1 MLAGCGSDK
10 KETKSADGTA
20 KTAGYAKDAKL
31 KVWGSQEDQD
41 MLKGIIED
49 FKADN
54 PEAADWSI
62 ETAVVSAADA
72 KNEVLK
78 DPTVAADIFEFAS
91 DQIAELQSAGALY
104 RITKNK
110 DKIIADNVENSVD
123 AATIDG
129 EMYGYPNTSNSFF
142 MYYDKSKYTEEEV
155 KSLDTM
161 LAKDLG
167 AGVTNF
173 SMDLDNGWYSSA
185 FFFGAGCTLFGEDG
199 TDPKQCDFNN
209 EKGVLVGDY
218 LLDLCTNPKVKNQ
231 DDALL
236 LASFKEGKLGASLTG
251 TWNAAAL
258 KEFLGDNFGVAT
270 VPAITLEDGT
280 EVYFNSET
288 KFRYP
293 VKFEESE
300 RRVFLEG
307 EAYFKVKRDERPF
320 SVEMGGNRIEVLGTE
335 FNARFYP
342 DEDKQMTTLV
352 SGKVKFISGK
362 DESLELSPGEQAI
375 LTSKG
380 KLIRKSVDVNL
391 YTAWKDGNFVFRKQR
406 LEEVLNTLA
415 RWYDVN
421 VFYEDVSRKE
431 VEFTGNIK
439 RFERFEEILYLLRMT
454 GDTDFEVKGKNIFV
468 KCK

>member
-1 MLAGCGSDK
+1 MRDLTYYLHIPYLIVKDLRGELSEEERLTLEQWLDEREDNRQLFEKIHHQKDTRQRDRIIKKLHKKAAWQRVDRATGGKRLWITCGIRYAAAVVFVISSIFFVIYLLPEKSSREIPLHSEAGINPGSIK
-10 KETKSADGTA
+10 AELILADGQHLPLDG
-20 KTAGYAKDAKL
+20 KEGNSIL
-31 KVWGSQEDQD
+31 SDQD
-41 MLKGIIED
+41 GVTIRKENEGIRYE
-49 FKADN
+49 
-54 PEAADWSI
+54 S
-62 ETAVVSAADA
+62 
-72 KNEVLK
+72 KN
-78 DPTVAADIFEFAS
+78 S
-91 DQIAELQSAGALY
+91 
-104 RITKNK
+104 
-110 DKIIADNVENSVD
+110 
-123 AATIDG
+123 DG
-129 EMYGYPNTSNSFF
+129 EIAYHELRVPRG
-142 MYYDKSKYTEEEV
+142 
-155 KSLDTM
+155 
-161 LAKDLG
+161 
-167 AGVTNF
+167 
-173 SMDLDNGWYSSA
+173 
-185 FFFGAGCTLFGEDG
+185 GEF
-199 TDPKQCDFNN
+199 P
-209 EKGVLVGDY
+209 LV
-218 LLDLCTNPKVKNQ
+218 
-231 DDALL
+231 
-236 LASFKEGKLGASLTG
+236 
-251 TWNAAAL
+251 
-258 KEFLGDNFGVAT
+258 
-270 VPAITLEDGT
+270 LEDGT